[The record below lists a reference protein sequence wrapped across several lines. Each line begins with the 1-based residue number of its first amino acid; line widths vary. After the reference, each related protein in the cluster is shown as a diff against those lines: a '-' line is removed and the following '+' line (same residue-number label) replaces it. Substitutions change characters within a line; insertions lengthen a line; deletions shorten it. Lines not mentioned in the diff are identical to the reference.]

1 MPKRPA
7 IEDLDVP
14 DYAHDVPKGYPTYA
28 TSDAMW
34 DLQIHIYAPMI
45 ASPRPRV
52 TTKGTFMP
60 SDYRKHCKMLGAS
73 MAYARG
79 IVETKYL
86 NKKWDAAS
94 KMLVDLAFWA
104 PHLVGD
110 LDNMAKTILDAGQL
124 HKGEETG
131 AELWTNDR
139 QIHQLNIAYIATSE
153 QLLWQTVIRVRPTP

>member
-7 IEDLDVP
+7 IEDLDIP
-14 DYAHDVPKGYPTYA
+14 DSAHNVPKGYPTYA

-34 DLQIHIYAPMI
+34 NLQLHIYAPMI

-52 TTKGTFMP
+52 TMKGTFMP
-60 SDYRKHCKMLGAS
+60 SDYTKHCRALGVS

-79 IVETKYL
+79 IIETKYL
-86 NKKWDAAS
+86 GKTWDASA
-94 KMLVDLAFWA
+94 KMYVDLAFWA
-104 PHLVGD
+104 PALIGD

-139 QIHQLNIAYIATSE
+139 QIHQLNIAYIAVDE
-153 QLLWQTVIRVRPTP
+153 PMLWQTVIRVKALP